1 MEQQTMTG
9 SGLYIRKH
17 PFLPAPAAV
26 ALCFGLLCLSALSS
40 CTGCSYN
47 HQKAMGSIDNILGK
61 VDTLMKKTDR
71 FLEEHLPEEPPI
83 DYEKEGV
90 NMKHL
95 FVFTDTTMT
104 YNGKPFMP
112 GMTIGELCEIF
123 GHYERLA
130 EPGIFIWDSMGITMV
145 SDDESGKNSAP
156 VSRMLIDWNIDLY
169 GAISED
175 NIKWLKNRCPRQYF
189 TGKIVV
195 GGAVLGRGM
204 HIDDFLKKTNLKFDN
219 NPFPLLYYCDL
230 YDWDYTK
237 APIHRREEYYTYMI
251 RKSRDGT
258 DIETFDIAINS
269 RGSGAPPYEGP
280 EYEKFINH
288 PD

>member
-1 MEQQTMTG
+1 MMN
-9 SGLYIRKH
+9 KH
-17 PFLPAPAAV
+17 PFISAPAAV
-26 ALCFGLLCLSALSS
+26 ALCFGLLCMSALSS

-47 HQKAMGSIDNILGK
+47 HEKAMGSIDNILGK

-90 NMKHL
+90 NMEHL

-112 GMTIGELCEIF
+112 GMSIGELCEIF
-123 GHYERLA
+123 GNYERLA
-130 EPGIFIWDSMGITMV
+130 EPGIFIWDSMGIIMV
-145 SDDESGKNSAP
+145 SHDESGKDSAP
-156 VSRMLIDWNIDLY
+156 VSRIMINWNIEL
-169 GAISED
+169 
-175 NIKWLKNRCPRQYF
+175 
-189 TGKIVV
+189 
-195 GGAVLGRGM
+195 
-204 HIDDFLKKTNLKFDN
+204 DDFLKKTNLKFDN

-237 APIHRREEYYTYMI
+237 APIHRREEYYTYCI
-251 RKSRDGT
+251 RKSEDGT

-269 RGSGAPPYEGP
+269 RGFGDPPYEGP
-280 EYEKFINH
+280 EYEKYINA
-288 PD
+288 DVE

>member
-1 MEQQTMTG
+1 
-9 SGLYIRKH
+9 
-17 PFLPAPAAV
+17 
-26 ALCFGLLCLSALSS
+26 
-40 CTGCSYN
+40 
-47 HQKAMGSIDNILGK
+47 MGSIDNILGK

-90 NMKHL
+90 NRKHL

-145 SDDESGKNSAP
+145 SHDESGKDSAP
-156 VSRMLIDWNIDLY
+156 VDGILIDWNIELDDFL
-169 GAISED
+169 SEE
-175 NIKWLKNRCPRQYF
+175 NLKWLKNRCPRQYF
-189 TGKIVV
+189 TGKIIV

-204 HIDDFLKKTNLKFDN
+204 HMDDFLKKTNLKFNN
-219 NPFPLLYYCDL
+219 NPFPLLYYCHL
-230 YDWDYTK
+230 HDWDYTK
-237 APIHRREEYYTYMI
+237 APIHRREEYYTYRI
-251 RKSRDGT
+251 RKSEDGN
-258 DIETFDIAINS
+258 DIENFDIAINS
-269 RGSGAPPYEGP
+269 RGFGDPPYEGP
-280 EYEKFINH
+280 EYEKYINVENQ
-288 PD
+288 

>member
-1 MEQQTMTG
+1 MAE
-9 SGLYIRKH
+9 I
-17 PFLPAPAAV
+17 PAPVAV

-47 HQKAMGSIDNILGK
+47 HEKAMGSIDNILGK
-61 VDTLMKKTDR
+61 VDTLMAKTDR

-90 NMKHL
+90 NRKHL

-130 EPGIFIWDSMGITMV
+130 ELGIFIWDSMELPMT
-145 SDDESGKNSAP
+145 SLDESGKDSAP
-156 VSRMLIDWNIDLY
+156 VNGILIDWNIELNGFITDEDL
-169 GAISED
+169 
-175 NIKWLKNRCPRQYF
+175 KWLKNRSTDNYF
-189 TGKIVV
+189 TRKIVV

-204 HIDDFLKKTNLKFDN
+204 HIDDFRLKTNLKFNN
-219 NPFPLLYYCDL
+219 NPFPLLYYCHLHD
-230 YDWDYTK
+230 
-237 APIHRREEYYTYMI
+237 
-251 RKSRDGT
+251 
-258 DIETFDIAINS
+258 
-269 RGSGAPPYEGP
+269 
-280 EYEKFINH
+280 
-288 PD
+288 